1 MLIRKAELQDAET
14 VYVLMCELEEQV
26 LPQSEFIRS
35 FSNLLK
41 LPEHFLLIGEI
52 DGRAAAFLHLRV
64 EEQLHHAAKIA
75 EILEFDVAQ
84 ASRGRHLGQQFF
96 AYAKKLACENGC
108 QQLEL
113 SSNKLREKAHSFYE
127 RQGMH
132 KFHYKFT
139 LPLTGSAVSENKLG
153 I

>member
-35 FSNLLK
+35 FSSLLK

-84 ASRGRHLGQQFF
+84 AYRGRKLGQQFF
-96 AYAKKLACENGC
+96 AHAKKLACENGC

-113 SSNKLREKAHSFYE
+113 SSNRLREKAHSFYE
-127 RQGMH
+127 RQGM
-132 KFHYKFT
+132 